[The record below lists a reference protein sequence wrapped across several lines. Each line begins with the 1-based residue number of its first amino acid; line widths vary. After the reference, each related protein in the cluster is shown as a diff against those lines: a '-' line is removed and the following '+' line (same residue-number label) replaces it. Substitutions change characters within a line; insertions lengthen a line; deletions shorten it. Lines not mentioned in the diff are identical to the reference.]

1 MPISANA
8 ITIIKAAKS
17 SCKKVFI
24 EISDTISDI
33 VVVKGQLITIK
44 QATKADGEV
53 IDILYINSNGSSIQ
67 ITGDTIDVN
76 YKLKYRIYDEDD
88 KDITGSFIIQK
99 TQKIT
104 QENNIKT
111 KPLFVWKNPF
121 KKEKK

>member
-99 TQKIT
+99 NT
-104 QENNIKT
+104 ENNARK
-111 KPLFVWKNPF
+111 
-121 KKEKK
+121 